1 MKRRRKVRKWRRQF
15 ATWLTAVSDA
25 VASMSAS
32 AGVFRHRG
40 VLVLHPGLL
49 IDQIGVAAAI
59 DQAID
64 ESGANQGVELVRGLL
79 GRVTLRIYGKQF
91 KVGTVWLDQHA
102 VWQGGRLD
110 RGMVR
115 IRYDKKWKRR
125 IYGAMYSLLQL
136 DSEDDD

>member
-64 ESGANQGVELVRGLL
+64 EAIASQGVEFVRRTFERSVYEFDYRFHDVAHYTGSCRRCQGSFFGLHF
-79 GRVTLRIYGKQF
+79 G
-91 KVGTVWLDQHA
+91 H
-102 VWQGGRLD
+102 
-110 RGMVR
+110 
-115 IRYDKKWKRR
+115 
-125 IYGAMYSLLQL
+125 
-136 DSEDDD
+136 